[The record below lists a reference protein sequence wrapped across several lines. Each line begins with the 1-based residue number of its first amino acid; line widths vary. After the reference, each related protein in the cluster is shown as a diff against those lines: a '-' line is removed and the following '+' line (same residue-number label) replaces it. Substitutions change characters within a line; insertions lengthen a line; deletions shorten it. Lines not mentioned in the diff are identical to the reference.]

1 MYLQMNGVDLKPA
14 AIMLTAC
21 LLIGSGIQYFT
32 GFYWLT
38 ATLLV
43 MVAVLINGLIMF
55 NEDLDEGGFNHQE
68 GVTDT
73 PEAKAEQGKANKIQL
88 AIIVLLIIGAV
99 WSYI

>member
-1 MYLQMNGVDLKPA
+1 MITV
-14 AIMLTAC
+14 C
-21 LLIGSGIQYFT
+21 LLIGLGIQYFT

-43 MVAVLINGLIMF
+43 MIAVLINGLIIF
-55 NEDLDEGGFNHQE
+55 NEDLDEGGFDYQE

-73 PEAKAEQGKANKIQL
+73 PEVRAEQRKANKIQV
-88 AIIVLLIIGAV
+88 AIIILLIVGAL

>member
-1 MYLQMNGVDLKPA
+1 MNSIDIKPA
-14 AIMLTAC
+14 AIMISVC
-21 LLIGSGIQYFT
+21 SLIGVAIQYFT

-43 MVAVLINGLIMF
+43 MIVVLVNGLVIF
-55 NEDLDEGGFNHQE
+55 NEDLDAGGFDYEQ

-73 PEAKAEQGKANKIQL
+73 AEAKAKQRKANYIQ
-88 AIIVLLIIGAV
+88 LLIIALLITGAA

>member
-1 MYLQMNGVDLKPA
+1 MYLGMLDIDFKAAGIMISICTAIGVA
-14 AIMLTAC
+14 
-21 LLIGSGIQYFT
+21 IQYFT

-43 MVAVLINGLIMF
+43 VIVIFINGAIIF
-55 NEDLDEGGFNHQE
+55 NEDLEPDGFDYQK

-73 PEAKAEQGKANKIQL
+73 PEAKADQRKVNVTNFI
-88 AIIVLLIIGAV
+88 IIVALIGAAV